1 MYTGS
6 QSEIVQVFLCTQL
19 HRFTFR
25 DSPGIFMY
33 SQRKSRY
40 IYYVQLHMFTV
51 RDSPGIFM
59 YTQLHRFT
67 VRDSPGILMYTAA
80 QVHIQG

>member
-1 MYTGS
+1 MHRFTVRDSPGIFTCTGS
-6 QSEIVQVFLCTQL
+6 QSEIVQVYLCTQL

-33 SQRKSRY
+33 SQRESRY
-40 IYYVQLHMFTV
+40 IYVQLHMFTV

-59 YTQLHRFT
+59 YT
-67 VRDSPGILMYTAA
+67 AA
-80 QVHIQG
+80 QVLSQG

>member
-1 MYTGS
+1 MCTGS
-6 QSEIVQVFLCTQL
+6 QSEIVQVYLCTQL

-40 IYYVQLHMFTV
+40 IYVQLHMFTV

-59 YTQLHRFT
+59 YT
-67 VRDSPGILMYTAA
+67 AA
-80 QVHIQG
+80 QVLSQG